1 MPTTAPSRAKL
12 RILLADD
19 HLVVRIGL
27 RSLIEVQPDMTVVAE
42 AASGEEAVRAFARHR
57 PDLTLMD
64 LRMPGMSGIE
74 ATLVIRRAFPA
85 ARVVVLTT
93 YDHDEDIYRALEAGA
108 AGYLL
113 KNAEGD
119 ELLATLR
126 AVHNGTYQLPP
137 DITRRLAQ
145 RRAAPE
151 LSPREFEVLQL
162 IVKGLSNKEIAAAL
176 GVAENTVKNHVK
188 TILDK
193 LGVADR
199 TQAATTA
206 IQRGLIRLD

>member
-1 MPTTAPSRAKL
+1 MPATATRSKL
-12 RILLADD
+12 RLLLADD

-42 AASGEEAVRAFARHR
+42 AASGDEAIRAFGQHH

-74 ATLVIRRAFPA
+74 ATLAIRRAYPA
-85 ARVVVLTT
+85 ARVLVLTT
-93 YDHDEDIYRALEAGA
+93 YDNDEDVYRALEAGA

-113 KNAEGD
+113 KNTDGES
-119 ELLATLR
+119 LLATIR
-126 AVHNGTYQLPP
+126 AVHAGTYQLPP

-151 LSPREFEVLQL
+151 LSPREFDVLQL

-188 TILDK
+188 MILDK
-193 LGVADR
+193 LGAADR

-206 IQRGLIRLD
+206 IQRGLIHFD